1 MSVAGRTHIGL
12 VRKSNEDNY
21 YIDSTH
27 GLYLIAD
34 GIGGH
39 QFGELASKMAVDA
52 FVSYL
57 RDNQDETLDAAVRGA
72 FQRANAAVH
81 EFQEANTEGRLMG
94 TTLTAALI
102 HENKLYVGHVG
113 DSRIYFSRVPEE
125 IEQITQDHTYLAEL
139 AKHDPESFQN
149 LMLNGFMDKKNYL
162 VRAIGPEANLEPQFL
177 QITLQKGDRMILLTD
192 GIYKYIPP
200 LELLEVLN
208 YTDDTKEV
216 ALRLEQLALER
227 GGKDN
232 LTSIVYRHERR

>member
-1 MSVAGRTHIGL
+1 MSVAGRSHIGL

-21 YIDSTH
+21 YIDATH

-39 QFGELASKMAVDA
+39 QHGELASKMAVEVFVDHLKTHQDA
-52 FVSYL
+52 
-57 RDNQDETLDAAVRGA
+57 TLDIAIRDAIKS
-72 FQRANAAVH
+72 ANAAVH
-81 EFQEANTEGRLMG
+81 AFQEANTEGRLMG

-102 HENKLYVGHVG
+102 HEDTLYVGHVG
-113 DSRIYFSRVPEE
+113 DSRIYLSRIPSE

-139 AKHDPESFQN
+139 AKHDPESFHN
-149 LMLNGFMDKKNYL
+149 LMMNGFMDKKNYL
-162 VRAIGPEANLEPQFL
+162 VRAIGPEAELEPQFL
-177 QITLQKGDRMILLTD
+177 QIKLQKGDRMILLTD

-208 YTDDTKEV
+208 YTNDTTEV
-216 ALRLEQLALER
+216 ALRFEQLALER

-232 LTSIVYRHERR
+232 LTSIVYFHERR